1 MKNCYEVRC
10 KGGHVGKDF
19 YYPMFLYI
27 EAESGK
33 EAAWIARYTPRV
45 KHDHKDCVLGVQK
58 ISHEELL
65 DGRRR
70 NHEDGYYRSHSKQD
84 FLSRCPDYQER
95 LIPETHGRL
104 DEYEGTKVPLSFQN
118 RKKYHRYTVRPPKDV
133 WWEDMYTMEES
144 E

>member
-1 MKNCYEVRC
+1 MSAFHRKT
-10 KGGHVGKDF
+10 G
-19 YYPMFLYI
+19 P
-27 EAESGK
+27 
-33 EAAWIARYTPRV
+33 
-45 KHDHKDCVLGVQK
+45 
-58 ISHEELL
+58 
-65 DGRRR
+65 
-70 NHEDGYYRSHSKQD
+70 YRSHSKQD
-84 FLSRCPDYQER
+84 FLRRCPDYQER